1 MPLQS
6 RHLMDDGVTFTLSR
20 IENHYKVKNVEVL
33 QKEFYYALLEIERSG
48 VLPNLRVYVA
58 DVYIL
63 TADDVA
69 QIVFKYPDINS
80 IVVISNWNQY
90 TDKAKELAKEYN
102 VGVFTFVEFMG
113 ALNYSGEKFLE
124 TGNPKETE

>member
-6 RHLMDDGVTFTLSR
+6 RHLMDDGMNFTLSSIKR
-20 IENHYKVKNVEVL
+20 HYKVTNVEVL
-33 QKEFYYALLEIERSG
+33 HREFFYALLEVERSG
-48 VLPNLRVYVA
+48 TLPNLRVYVA

-69 QIVFKYPDINS
+69 QIVSKYPNINS

-90 TDKAKELAKEYN
+90 TNKAKELAKEYN
-102 VGVFTFVEFMG
+102 VGVFTFSEFMR
-113 ALNYSGEKFLE
+113 ALNYGGKRFLE
-124 TGNPKETE
+124 TGDPKETE

>member
-6 RHLMDDGVTFTLSR
+6 RHLMDDGVTFTLSI

-69 QIVFKYPDINS
+69 QIVSHYPDINS

-102 VGVFTFVEFMG
+102 VGVFTFVEFMR

-124 TGNPKETE
+124 TGNSKETE

>member
-69 QIVFKYPDINS
+69 QIVSQYPDINS

-102 VGVFTFVEFMG
+102 VGVFTFVEFMR

-124 TGNPKETE
+124 TGNSKETE

>member
-69 QIVFKYPDINS
+69 QIVSKYPDINS

-102 VGVFTFVEFMG
+102 VGVFTFIEFMR

>member
-69 QIVFKYPDINS
+69 QIVSKYPDINS

-102 VGVFTFVEFMG
+102 VGVFTFIEFMRV
-113 ALNYSGEKFLE
+113 LNYGGEKFLE

>member
-20 IENHYKVKNVEVL
+20 IKNHYKVKNIEVL
-33 QKEFYYALLEIERSG
+33 QREFFYALLEIERSG
-48 VLPNLRVYVA
+48 TLPNLQVYVA

-69 QIVFKYPDINS
+69 QIVSKYPGINS

-102 VGVFTFVEFMG
+102 VGVFTFIEFMR
-113 ALNYSGEKFLE
+113 ALNYGGEKFLE